1 MRDRLIRIMGA
12 LGGVVHSSSEKSS
25 MSHSERART
34 IRYIGSGGGVMRT
47 IIAIA
52 ALTGTTLAFS
62 ESYLCLTEHVAITV
76 VNSLVDAE
84 FSGLNYTG
92 DLE

>member
-1 MRDRLIRIMGA
+1 
-12 LGGVVHSSSEKSS
+12 
-25 MSHSERART
+25 
-34 IRYIGSGGGVMRT
+34 MRT

-76 VNSLVDAE
+76 VNSLVDAK

>member
-1 MRDRLIRIMGA
+1 MRDRLIRIMVA

-25 MSHSERART
+25 MSHSKRART
-34 IRYIGSGGGVMRT
+34 IRYIGSRGGVMRT

-52 ALTGTTLAFS
+52 ALTGATLAFS

-84 FSGLNYTG
+84 SSDLNYIG
-92 DLE
+92 DL

>member
-1 MRDRLIRIMGA
+1 
-12 LGGVVHSSSEKSS
+12 
-25 MSHSERART
+25 
-34 IRYIGSGGGVMRT
+34 MRT

-52 ALTGTTLAFS
+52 ALTGATLAFS

-92 DLE
+92 DLK

>member
-1 MRDRLIRIMGA
+1 MRDRLIRTMGA

-25 MSHSERART
+25 MSHSERAKT
-34 IRYIGSGGGVMRT
+34 TRYIGSRGGVMRT

-52 ALTGTTLAFS
+52 ALTGATLAFS

-76 VNSLVDAE
+76 VNFLVDAE

-92 DLE
+92 DLR

>member
-1 MRDRLIRIMGA
+1 MRDRHIRIMGA

-25 MSHSERART
+25 MSNSERART
-34 IRYIGSGGGVMRT
+34 IRYIGSRGGVTST

-52 ALTGTTLAFS
+52 ALTGATLAFS
-62 ESYLCLTEHVAITV
+62 ESYLFLTEHVAITV
-76 VNSLVDAE
+76 INSLVDAE
-84 FSGLNYTG
+84 FSGLNYVG

>member
-1 MRDRLIRIMGA
+1 
-12 LGGVVHSSSEKSS
+12 
-25 MSHSERART
+25 
-34 IRYIGSGGGVMRT
+34 MRT
-47 IIAIA
+47 TMAIA
-52 ALTGTTLAFS
+52 ALTGATFAFA

-92 DLE
+92 D